1 MNILSDPSRNIF
13 LKQLVHERN
22 EQIQGRAQIL
32 FFVFDFPNR
41 SLKEIL
47 IFKLILN
54 TFILKEQFLN
64 PVPIQCVPPYCA
76 FCVSVDAGNAPSLI
90 DSFKTRLTLAFGQ
103 ENIFTSYPFTNCPC
117 F

>member
-1 MNILSDPSRNIF
+1 MKEMNKFKGEPRF
-13 LKQLVHERN
+13 
-22 EQIQGRAQIL
+22 L

-54 TFILKEQFLN
+54 TFMLKEQFLN
-64 PVPIQCVPPYCA
+64 PVPVQCVPPYCA
-76 FCVSVDAGNAPSLI
+76 FCVSVDEGNAPSLI